1 MFIFNVCIALCVIG
15 QVLAFINIITGSF
28 ALKTVYIWSE
38 TYYNQTVFPFRFVH
52 LVMCNE

>member
-1 MFIFNVCIALCVIG
+1 MFIFNVYTLCVIG
-15 QVLAFINIITGSF
+15 QVLAVINIITGSF

-52 LVMCNE
+52 LVMCDE